1 MTSNLQHYFPM
12 IRTREDILTQIN
24 NSHKLS
30 ACFYGWTMEQ
40 RTEFLDF
47 CTGVKGVKILYDSF
61 SKEILNPESAPER
74 LEDLLS
80 LLLRREVHI
89 LYALPN
95 DSTRIADEH
104 TLLITDI
111 VVELDDGSIAN
122 IEIQQIGYKF
132 PGERCACYSADML
145 LRQYKRVRDSRKQNF
160 SYEDIKSVYTIVLF
174 EKSASL
180 FHVFPDT
187 YIHFFQQQSD
197 SGLEMELLQRYIF
210 IPLDI
215 FKHSRHNK
223 PIENRLQA
231 WLTFFCE
238 DSPERIIELITAY
251 PEFKFMYEDIYR
263 ICQNMEEV
271 MGFFSEELRILDR
284 NTVQL
289 MIDEMQ
295 EELDTKKEELN
306 TMNEELNAKN
316 EELDA
321 KNEELDAKNE
331 ELSIKS
337 EELNAKS
344 EELDAKNEELSI
356 KSEELNAKNEELNI
370 KSKELNAKNEEL
382 NIKSEELNAK
392 NEELS
397 IKSEELNAKNE
408 ELVRKNTL
416 LAQKDA
422 QLQEALAE
430 LARLRAI
437 PTVDSVDSANSADS
451 AK

>member
-1 MTSNLQHYFPM
+1 MTNNLKQYFPM
-12 IRTREDILTQIN
+12 IRTREDILTQIDS
-24 NSHKLS
+24 SHKLS
-30 ACFYGWTMEQ
+30 ASFYSWTQDQ
-40 RTEFLDF
+40 RREFLDF

-61 SKEILNPESAPER
+61 SKEILNPETTPER

-80 LLLRREVHI
+80 LLLRKEVHI

-111 VVELDDGSIAN
+111 VVELEDGSIAN
-122 IEIQQIGYKF
+122 IEIQKIGYKF

-145 LRQYKRVRDSRKQNF
+145 LRQYKRARDARRQNF
-160 SYEDIKSVYTIVLF
+160 SYEDIKTVYTIVLF
-174 EKSASL
+174 EKSAPV
-180 FHVFPDT
+180 FHEFPDT
-187 YIHFFQQQSD
+187 YLHFFQQKSD

-215 FKHSRHNK
+215 FKRSRHNQ

-284 NTVQL
+284 NTAQL

-295 EELDTKKEELN
+295 EHLDVKKQELDTKKQ
-306 TMNEELNAKN
+306 
-316 EELDA
+316 ELDS
-321 KNEELDAKNE
+321 KNKELDSKN
-331 ELSIKS
+331 
-337 EELNAKS
+337 
-344 EELDAKNEELSI
+344 
-356 KSEELNAKNEELNI
+356 
-370 KSKELNAKNEEL
+370 KELNSINKELDSKNKEL
-382 NIKSEELNAK
+382 DSKNKELDLK
-392 NEELS
+392 NKELDS
-397 IKSEELNAKNE
+397 KNKELISQKA
-408 ELVRKNTL
+408 ELQ
-416 LAQKDA
+416 QKDK
-422 QLQEALAE
+422 LLREALE
-430 LARLRAI
+430 KLARLE
-437 PTVDSVDSANSADS
+437 NE
-451 AK
+451 K

>member
-24 NSHKLS
+24 GSNKLS
-30 ACFYGWTMEQ
+30 ACFYGWTAEQ
-40 RTEFLDF
+40 RNEFLDF

-61 SKEILNPESAPER
+61 SKEILNPESTPER

-122 IEIQQIGYKF
+122 IEIQKIGYKF

-145 LRQYKRVRDSRKQNF
+145 LRQYKRVRDSRRQNF

-174 EKSASL
+174 EKSAAL
-180 FHVFPDT
+180 FHDFPDT
-187 YIHFFQQQSD
+187 YIHFFQQRSD

-215 FKHSRHNK
+215 FKNSRHNK
-223 PIENRLQA
+223 PIEDRLQA

-238 DSPERIIELITAY
+238 DSPQRIIELITAY

-263 ICQNMEEV
+263 ICRNMEEV

-295 EELDTKKEELN
+295 EELDAKKEELSARN
-306 TMNEELNAKN
+306 EELNSISEKLNSMNEELN
-316 EELDA
+316 
-321 KNEELDAKNE
+321 
-331 ELSIKS
+331 S
-337 EELNAKS
+337 
-344 EELDAKNEELSI
+344 
-356 KSEELNAKNEELNI
+356 KNEELN
-370 KSKELNAKNEEL
+370 SKNEEL
-382 NIKSEELNAK
+382 NSM
-392 NEELS
+392 NEELM
-397 IKSEELNAKNE
+397 
-408 ELVRKNTL
+408 
-416 LAQKDA
+416 QKDA

-430 LARLRAI
+430 LARL
-437 PTVDSVDSANSADS
+437 
-451 AK
+451 KGM

>member
-12 IRTREDILTQIN
+12 IRTREDILAQIDGSN
-24 NSHKLS
+24 KLS
-30 ACFYGWTMEQ
+30 ACFYGWTPEQ
-40 RTEFLDF
+40 RNEFLDF

-61 SKEILNPESAPER
+61 SKEILNPESTPER

-80 LLLRREVHI
+80 LLLSRKVRI

-122 IEIQQIGYKF
+122 VEIQKIGYKF

-145 LRQYKRVRDSRKQNF
+145 LRQYKRVRGSRKQSF
-160 SYEDIKSVYTIVLF
+160 SYEDVKSVYTIVLF
-174 EKSASL
+174 EKSAAL
-180 FHVFPDT
+180 FHAFPDT
-187 YIHFFQQQSD
+187 YVHFFQQRSD
-197 SGLEMELLQRYIF
+197 SGLELELLQRYIF

-215 FKHSRHNK
+215 FKSSRHNK
-223 PIENRLQA
+223 PIEDRLQA

-238 DSPERIIELITAY
+238 DSPQQIIELITAY

-263 ICQNMEEV
+263 ICRNMEEV

-295 EELDTKKEELN
+295 EELDAKEEKLN
-306 TMNEELNAKN
+306 SINEELM
-316 EELDA
+316 
-321 KNEELDAKNE
+321 
-331 ELSIKS
+331 
-337 EELNAKS
+337 
-344 EELDAKNEELSI
+344 
-356 KSEELNAKNEELNI
+356 
-370 KSKELNAKNEEL
+370 
-382 NIKSEELNAK
+382 
-392 NEELS
+392 
-397 IKSEELNAKNE
+397 
-408 ELVRKNTL
+408 
-416 LAQKDA
+416 QKDA

-430 LARLRAI
+430 IARL
-437 PTVDSVDSANSADS
+437 
-451 AK
+451 KGM

>member
-1 MTSNLQHYFPM
+1 MTNNLQHYFPM

-24 NSHKLS
+24 GSHKLS
-30 ACFYGWTMEQ
+30 ACFYGWTTEQ
-40 RTEFLDF
+40 RNEFLDF
-47 CTGVKGVKILYDSF
+47 CTGVRGVKILYDSF
-61 SKEILNPESAPER
+61 SKEILNPESTPER
-74 LEDLLS
+74 LEDLLA

-122 IEIQQIGYKF
+122 IEIQKIGYKF

-145 LRQYKRVRDSRKQNF
+145 LRQYKRVRDSRRQNF

-174 EKSASL
+174 EKSAAL
-180 FHVFPDT
+180 FHNFPDT
-187 YIHFFQQQSD
+187 YIHFFQQRSD

-238 DSPERIIELITAY
+238 DSPQRIIELITAY

-263 ICQNMEEV
+263 ICRNMEEV

-295 EELDTKKEELN
+295 EELDAKKEELN
-306 TMNEELNAKN
+306 IRKEQLKATNEALDSKTKELDSKNKELDSKNKELDSKAKELNSKTEELNSKT
-316 EELDA
+316 EELDS
-321 KNEELDAKNE
+321 KTEELDFKT
-331 ELSIKS
+331 K
-337 EELNAKS
+337 
-344 EELDAKNEELSI
+344 ELDSKN
-356 KSEELNAKNEELNI
+356 
-370 KSKELNAKNEEL
+370 KELIQKDA
-382 NIKSEELNAK
+382 
-392 NEELS
+392 
-397 IKSEELNAKNE
+397 
-408 ELVRKNTL
+408 L

-422 QLQEALAE
+422 QLQETLAE
-430 LARLRAI
+430 LARL
-437 PTVDSVDSANSADS
+437 
-451 AK
+451 KGL